1 MTARNIQKTPGAGP
15 DGRFPDFPPREDMNN
30 PIYLYEPGYLYSLKR
45 HLGSPETTLVMAETP
60 LGWRHHQREGILIP
74 DLMIA
79 FDVDVADVI
88 DRRGYSI
95 ERQGKAPEFALE
107 VASPSTG
114 HQDDGRK
121 RAGYAEYGV
130 QEYWRFDP
138 SGGEYHRQSL
148 AGDRL
153 IEGSYRPIPIEQL
166 APGILHGRSEALGLD
181 VCWDR
186 GRLRWWDPRSE
197 DYLETHEQTANAR
210 IAEREARAAAE
221 NARIAEREARAAAEE
236 RAAAAHARVRELEAE
251 LERRLDP

>member
-1 MTARNIQKTPGAGP
+1 MTARNIEKTPGAGP

-60 LGWRHHQREGILIP
+60 LGWRHHPREGMLIP

-79 FDVDVADVI
+79 FDVDVDDVI

-95 ERQGKAPEFALE
+95 EGQGKAPQFVLE

-121 RAGYAEYGV
+121 RAGYMEYGV

-138 SGGEYHRQSL
+138 SGGQYHRQSL

-153 IEGSYRPIPIEQL
+153 IEGSYRPILIEQL
-166 APGILHGRSEALGLD
+166 GQGILHGRSEALGLD
-181 VCWDR
+181 VCWDN

-197 DYLETHEQTANAR
+197 DYLETHEQTADAR

-221 NARIAEREARAAAEE
+221 NARIAEREARAAAE
-236 RAAAAHARVRELEAE
+236 ARVRELEAE
-251 LERRLDP
+251 LERRRDR

>member
-1 MTARNIQKTPGAGP
+1 MTARNIEKTPGAGP

-60 LGWRHHQREGILIP
+60 LGWRHHPREGILIP

-79 FDVDVADVI
+79 FDVDVDVADVI

-95 ERQGKAPEFALE
+95 EGQGKAPQFVLE

-121 RAGYAEYGV
+121 RAGYMEYGV

-138 SGGEYHRQSL
+138 SGGQYHRQSL

-153 IEGSYRPIPIEQL
+153 IGGSYRPIPIEQL
-166 APGILHGRSEALGLD
+166 GQGILHGRSEALGLD
-181 VCWDR
+181 VCWDN

-221 NARIAEREARAAAEE
+221 
-236 RAAAAHARVRELEAE
+236 ARVRELEAE
-251 LERRLDP
+251 LERRRDR